1 MNIIEFKDIA
11 FGYSDDK
18 NVFKRLNFVLK
29 EGEKVGIIGPNGSGK
44 TTLLHLIVGILKPF
58 KGEIKIFDK
67 VRKDEKDFREVREK
81 IGLVFQNPDD
91 QLFSPTV
98 AEDIA
103 FGPLNLGKPREEIYK
118 IIKDTLA
125 ALGLQG
131 FENRITY
138 RLSEGEK
145 KLVAIG
151 TILSMQ
157 PRVFLLDEP
166 TTDLDERNR
175 ERIIDIIKG
184 LSTSYIIASH
194 DVDLLKKTTNTVYRL
209 KDSGLNL
216 ISI

>member
-1 MNIIEFKDIA
+1 MNTIELKDIT
-11 FGYSDDK
+11 FGYSNEK
-18 NVFKRLNFVLK
+18 NVFKGLNFVLK

-44 TTLLHLIVGILKPF
+44 TTLLHLIVGILKPVR
-58 KGEIKIFDK
+58 GEVKIFDK
-67 VRKDEKDFREVREK
+67 IRKDEKDFKEVREK

-91 QLFSPTV
+91 QLFSLTV

-103 FGPLNLGKPREEIYK
+103 FGPLNLGRPRDKIYK

-125 ALGLQG
+125 ALGLHG
-131 FENRITY
+131 FEDRVTY

-151 TILSMQ
+151 TVLSMKPQ
-157 PRVFLLDEP
+157 VLLLDEP

-184 LSTSYIIASH
+184 LSASYIITSH
-194 DVDLLKKTTNTVYRL
+194 DMDLLQKTTNTIYRL
-209 KDSGLNL
+209 KDSKLNV

>member
-67 VRKDEKDFREVREK
+67 VRKDEKDFREVRKK
-81 IGLVFQNPDD
+81 IGLIFQNPDD

-151 TILSMQ
+151 TILSMKPQ
-157 PRVFLLDEP
+157 VFLLDEP

-209 KDSGLNL
+209 KDSGLNP

>member
-1 MNIIEFKDIA
+1 MNTIELKDIT
-11 FGYSDDK
+11 FGYSNEK
-18 NVFKRLNFVLK
+18 NVFKGLNFVLK

-44 TTLLHLIVGILKPF
+44 TTLLHLIVGILKPIR
-58 KGEIKIFDK
+58 GEVKIFDK
-67 VRKDEKDFREVREK
+67 IRKDEKDFKEVREK

-103 FGPLNLGKPREEIYK
+103 FGPLNLGRPRDEIYK

-131 FENRITY
+131 FEDRVTY

-151 TILSMQ
+151 TVLSMKPQ
-157 PRVFLLDEP
+157 VFLLDEP

-184 LSTSYIIASH
+184 LSASYIITSH
-194 DVDLLKKTTNTVYRL
+194 DMDLLQKTTNTIYRL
-209 KDSGLNL
+209 KDSKLKV

>member
-58 KGEIKIFDK
+58 KGKIKVFDK

-131 FENRITY
+131 FEDRITY

-157 PRVFLLDEP
+157 PQVFLLDEP

-194 DVDLLKKTTNTVYRL
+194 DMDLLKKTTNTVYRL
-209 KDSGLNL
+209 RDSGLNP

>member
-11 FGYSDDK
+11 FGYSDEK

-29 EGEKVGIIGPNGSGK
+29 EGEKVGITGPNGSGK
-44 TTLLHLIVGILKPF
+44 TTLFHLIVGILKPF

-67 VRKDEKDFREVREK
+67 VRKDEKDFKEVRKK

-103 FGPLNLGKPREEIYK
+103 FGPLNLGKSREKIYK

-131 FENRITY
+131 FEERITY

-157 PRVFLLDEP
+157 PQVFLLDEP

-194 DVDLLKKTTNTVYRL
+194 DMDLLKKTTNTVYRL
-209 KDSGLNL
+209 KDSRLDP

>member
-1 MNIIEFKDIA
+1 MNIIEFKDIT

-18 NVFKRLNFVLK
+18 NVFKDLNFVLK

-67 VRKDEKDFREVREK
+67 VRKDEKGFREVRKK

-157 PRVFLLDEP
+157 PQVFLLDEP

-194 DVDLLKKTTNTVYRL
+194 DMDLLKKTTNTVYRL
-209 KDSGLNL
+209 KDSGLNPIL
-216 ISI
+216 I

>member
-1 MNIIEFKDIA
+1 MNIIEFKDIT
-11 FGYSDDK
+11 FGYSNKK
-18 NVFKRLNFVLK
+18 NVFKGLNFVLK
-29 EGEKVGIIGPNGSGK
+29 EGERIGITGPNGSGK

-58 KGEIKIFDK
+58 NGEIKIFNK
-67 VRKDEKDFREVREK
+67 IRKDEKDFKEVREK

-103 FGPLNLGKPREEIYK
+103 FGPLNLGRPREEIYRT
-118 IIKDTLA
+118 IKDTLV
-125 ALGLQG
+125 ALGLEG
-131 FENRITY
+131 FDNKITY

-151 TILSMQ
+151 TVLSMRPQ
-157 PRVFLLDEP
+157 VFLLDEP
-166 TTDLDERNR
+166 TTDLDEMNR
-175 ERIIDIIKG
+175 ERIINIIKG

-194 DVDLLKKTTNTVYRL
+194 DLDLLERTTNTVYRL
-209 KDSGLNL
+209 KDSRLSP

>member
-67 VRKDEKDFREVREK
+67 VRKSEKDFKEVRKK

-157 PRVFLLDEP
+157 PQVFLLDEP

-194 DVDLLKKTTNTVYRL
+194 DMDLLKKTTNTVYRL
-209 KDSGLNL
+209 KDSGLNP

>member
-58 KGEIKIFDK
+58 KGEIKVFDK

>member
-58 KGEIKIFDK
+58 SGEIKIFDK

-131 FENRITY
+131 FEDRITY

-157 PRVFLLDEP
+157 PQVFLLDEP

-209 KDSGLNL
+209 KDSGLNP

>member
-1 MNIIEFKDIA
+1 MNIIEFKDIT

-29 EGEKVGIIGPNGSGK
+29 EGEKIGIIGPNGSGK

-67 VRKDEKDFREVREK
+67 VRKDEKGFREVRKK

-157 PRVFLLDEP
+157 PQVFLLDEP

-194 DVDLLKKTTNTVYRL
+194 DMDLLKKTTNTVYRL
-209 KDSGLNL
+209 KDSGLNPIL
-216 ISI
+216 I

>member
-58 KGEIKIFDK
+58 KGEIKVFDK

-157 PRVFLLDEP
+157 PQVFLLDEP

-209 KDSGLNL
+209 KDSGLNP

>member
-1 MNIIEFKDIA
+1 MNTIELKDIT
-11 FGYSDDK
+11 FGYSNEK
-18 NVFKRLNFVLK
+18 NVFKGLNFVLK

-44 TTLLHLIVGILKPF
+44 TTLLHLIVGILKPVR
-58 KGEIKIFDK
+58 GEVKIFDK
-67 VRKDEKDFREVREK
+67 IRKDEKDFKEVREK

-103 FGPLNLGKPREEIYK
+103 FGPLNLGRPRDEIYK

-131 FENRITY
+131 FEDRVTY

-151 TILSMQ
+151 TVLSMKPQ
-157 PRVFLLDEP
+157 VFLLDEP

-184 LSTSYIIASH
+184 LSASYIITSH
-194 DVDLLKKTTNTVYRL
+194 DMDLLQKTTNTIYRL
-209 KDSGLNL
+209 KDSKLKV

>member
-1 MNIIEFKDIA
+1 MNIIEFKDIT
-11 FGYSDDK
+11 FGYSNKK
-18 NVFKRLNFVLK
+18 NVFKGLNFVLK
-29 EGEKVGIIGPNGSGK
+29 EGERIGITGPNGSGK

-58 KGEIKIFDK
+58 NGEIKIFNK
-67 VRKDEKDFREVREK
+67 IRKDEKDFKEVREK

-103 FGPLNLGKPREEIYK
+103 FGPLNLGRPREEIYRT
-118 IIKDTLA
+118 IKDTLV
-125 ALGLQG
+125 ALGLEG
-131 FENRITY
+131 FDNKITY

-151 TILSMQ
+151 TVLSMRPQ
-157 PRVFLLDEP
+157 VFLLDEP
-166 TTDLDERNR
+166 TTDLDEMNR
-175 ERIIDIIKG
+175 ERIINIIKG

-194 DVDLLKKTTNTVYRL
+194 DLELLKKTTNSVYRL
-209 KDSGLNL
+209 KDSRLSP

>member
-58 KGEIKIFDK
+58 SGEIKIFDK

-131 FENRITY
+131 FEDRITY

-157 PRVFLLDEP
+157 PQVFLLDEP

-194 DVDLLKKTTNTVYRL
+194 DMDLLKKTTNTVYRL
-209 KDSGLNL
+209 RDSGLNP

>member
-1 MNIIEFKDIA
+1 MNTIELKDIT
-11 FGYSDDK
+11 FGYSNEK
-18 NVFKRLNFVLK
+18 NVFKGLNFVLK

-44 TTLLHLIVGILKPF
+44 TTLLHLIVGILKPVR
-58 KGEIKIFDK
+58 GEVKIFDK
-67 VRKDEKDFREVREK
+67 IRKDEKDFKEVREK

-103 FGPLNLGKPREEIYK
+103 FGPLNLGRPRDEIYK

-131 FENRITY
+131 FEDRVTY

-151 TILSMQ
+151 TVLSMKPQ
-157 PRVFLLDEP
+157 VFLLDEP

-184 LSTSYIIASH
+184 LSASYIITSH
-194 DVDLLKKTTNTVYRL
+194 DMDLLQKTTNTIYRL
-209 KDSGLNL
+209 KDSKLNV

>member
-1 MNIIEFKDIA
+1 MNTIELKDIT
-11 FGYSDDK
+11 FGYSNEK
-18 NVFKRLNFVLK
+18 NVFKGLNFVLK

-44 TTLLHLIVGILKPF
+44 TTLLHLIVGILKPVR
-58 KGEIKIFDK
+58 GEVKIFDK
-67 VRKDEKDFREVREK
+67 IRKDEKDFKEVREK

-91 QLFSPTV
+91 QLFSLTV

-103 FGPLNLGKPREEIYK
+103 FGPLNLGRPRDEIYK
-118 IIKDTLA
+118 IIKDTLE
-125 ALGLQG
+125 ALGLHG
-131 FENRITY
+131 FEDRVTY

-151 TILSMQ
+151 TVLSMKPQ
-157 PRVFLLDEP
+157 VFLLDEP

-184 LSTSYIIASH
+184 LSASYIITSH
-194 DVDLLKKTTNTVYRL
+194 DMDLLQKTTNTIYRL
-209 KDSGLNL
+209 KDSKLNV

>member
-58 KGEIKIFDK
+58 KGEIKVFDK

-209 KDSGLNL
+209 KDSGLNP

>member
-1 MNIIEFKDIA
+1 MNTIELKDIT
-11 FGYSDDK
+11 FGYSNEK
-18 NVFKRLNFVLK
+18 NVFKGLNFVLK

-44 TTLLHLIVGILKPF
+44 TTLLHLIVGILKPVR
-58 KGEIKIFDK
+58 GEVKIFDK
-67 VRKDEKDFREVREK
+67 IRKDEKDFKEVREK

-91 QLFSPTV
+91 QLFSLTV

-103 FGPLNLGKPREEIYK
+103 FGPLNLGRPRDEIYK

-125 ALGLQG
+125 ALGLHG
-131 FENRITY
+131 FEDRVTY

-151 TILSMQ
+151 TVLSMKPQ
-157 PRVFLLDEP
+157 VL
-166 TTDLDERNR
+166 LDERNR

-184 LSTSYIIASH
+184 LSASYIITSH
-194 DVDLLKKTTNTVYRL
+194 DMDLLQKTTNTIYRL
-209 KDSGLNL
+209 KDSKLNV

>member
-1 MNIIEFKDIA
+1 MNTIELKDIT
-11 FGYSDDK
+11 FGYSNEK
-18 NVFKRLNFVLK
+18 NVFKGLNFVLK

-44 TTLLHLIVGILKPF
+44 TTLLHLIVGILKPVR
-58 KGEIKIFDK
+58 GEVKIFDK
-67 VRKDEKDFREVREK
+67 IRKDEKDFKEVREK

-91 QLFSPTV
+91 QLFSLTV

-103 FGPLNLGKPREEIYK
+103 FGPLNLGRPRDEIYK

-125 ALGLQG
+125 ALGLHG
-131 FENRITY
+131 FEDRVTY

-151 TILSMQ
+151 TVLSMKPQ
-157 PRVFLLDEP
+157 VLLLDEP

-184 LSTSYIIASH
+184 LSASYIITSH
-194 DVDLLKKTTNTVYRL
+194 DMDLLQKTTNTIYRL
-209 KDSGLNL
+209 KDSKLNV

>member
-58 KGEIKIFDK
+58 KGKIKVFDK